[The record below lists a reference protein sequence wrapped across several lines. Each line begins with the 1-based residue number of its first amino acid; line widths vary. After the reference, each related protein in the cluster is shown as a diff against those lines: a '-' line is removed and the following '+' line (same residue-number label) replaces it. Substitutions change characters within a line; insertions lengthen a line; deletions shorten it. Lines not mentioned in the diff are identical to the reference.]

1 MRYKGGNMEKDIES
15 YLRKR
20 VTAAGGLALKLV
32 CPGFTGVPDRLILF
46 SGGRVCFAE
55 LKDTGQKPR
64 KRQLRVHDMLRD
76 LGFTVYVPD
85 SKAAVDKMMEEVV
98 PNEVHTP

>member
-1 MRYKGGNMEKDIES
+1 MEKDIES

-20 VTAAGGLALKLV
+20 VTAAGGLALK
-32 CPGFTGVPDRLILF
+32 

-64 KRQLRVHDMLRD
+64 KRQLRVHGMLRD

>member
-1 MRYKGGNMEKDIES
+1 MEKDIES

-46 SGGRVCFAE
+46 PGGHVCFAE
-55 LKDTGQKPR
+55 LKDTGQKTA
-64 KRQLRVHDMLRD
+64 Q
-76 LGFTVYVPD
+76 
-85 SKAAVDKMMEEVV
+85 AAAACTWLCCGILALQFMF
-98 PNEVHTP
+98 PTARPPLTR

>member
-1 MRYKGGNMEKDIES
+1 MEKDIES

-64 KRQLRVHDMLRD
+64 KRQLRVHGMLRN

-85 SKAAVDKMMEEVV
+85 SKAAVDRMMEGVM

>member
-1 MRYKGGNMEKDIES
+1 MEKDIES

-55 LKDTGQKPR
+55 LKDTG
-64 KRQLRVHDMLRD
+64 
-76 LGFTVYVPD
+76 
-85 SKAAVDKMMEEVV
+85 
-98 PNEVHTP
+98 